1 MKQFTQHI
9 RKDSKELSDI
19 KGAVL
24 LGTLLWFAESRILR
38 NMADLALPSDLFLLI
53 IGFAVYSIK
62 YIKRI

>member
-24 LGTLLWFAESRILR
+24 LGTLLWFVESGILR